1 MIYVYILY
9 IYMYIYIIN
18 MYRQDPP
25 GNFNKD
31 MDKPAFA
38 DFTEPGNPWRMDAD
52 GPGAPS
58 WDSAMKK
65 G

>member
-1 MIYVYILY
+1 
-9 IYMYIYIIN
+9 MYIP
-18 MYRQDPP
+18 RQVILIKIWTRQHLLILP
-25 GNFNKD
+25 
-31 MDKPAFA
+31 
-38 DFTEPGNPWRMDAD
+38 TGNPWRMDAD

>member
-1 MIYVYILY
+1 
-9 IYMYIYIIN
+9 